1 MRISDWRSDVCS
13 SDIDIVDHRAVA
25 TRVDEV
31 LDHKDR
37 MAAIRKKARS
47 TIVQRYELERCLDE
61 QLKLVAALVGGK
73 RPLAGGTPGKPDYR
87 LPKEAQPTP
96 AQAKKTAATKRS
108 EAHTSELQSLLRLSY
123 AVFCL

>member
-37 MAAIRKKARS
+37 MAAIRQQAPS
-47 TIVQRYELERCLDE
+47 TILQRYELERCLDE
-61 QLKLVAALVGGK
+61 QLKLLAALVGGK

-87 LPKEAQPTP
+87 PPKDAPPTP
-96 AQAKKTAATKRS
+96 APAEKTAAKKTAAKKTAAQKPTKES
-108 EAHTSELQSLLRLSY
+108 GKK
-123 AVFCL
+123 